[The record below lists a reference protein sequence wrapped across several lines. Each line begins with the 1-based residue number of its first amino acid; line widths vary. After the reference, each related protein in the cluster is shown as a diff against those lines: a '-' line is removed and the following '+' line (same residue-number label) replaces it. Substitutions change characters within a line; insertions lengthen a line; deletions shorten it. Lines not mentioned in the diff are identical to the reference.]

1 MALALRF
8 NMIKLNLGCGSNKKA
23 GFVNVDQFGDP
34 DLRHNLE
41 EFPWPWEDN
50 SVAEIWMIHVLEH
63 LGQSTAVYLRI
74 IQELYRICAPG
85 ALIRIHVPHFRHDFF
100 FADPTHVRVVT
111 PLGLQL
117 FSQRLNRHWQ
127 SVGASN
133 SPLGIYLN
141 VDFELKHNVVVPGQA
156 WRRRHPD
163 VQVNGEQLMQEAEIY
178 NNMIEEF
185 QMVLEVIKQPPHPPA
200 GSANQ
205 AAPQKALS

>member
-1 MALALRF
+1 MALAQRF

-50 SVAEIWMIHVLEH
+50 SVEEIWMIHVLEH

-133 SPLGIYLN
+133 SPLGMYLN
-141 VDFELKHNVVVPGQA
+141 VDFELRQTNLKPGQA
-156 WRRRHPD
+156 WLRYQQDTNTD
-163 VQVNGEQLMQEAEIY
+163 VDQLIKKSELF
-178 NNMIEEF
+178 NNIIEEY
-185 QMVLEVIKQPPHPPA
+185 QMVLEVIKGDHQPNQNETI
-200 GSANQ
+200 ANMSQ
-205 AAPQKALS
+205 LT